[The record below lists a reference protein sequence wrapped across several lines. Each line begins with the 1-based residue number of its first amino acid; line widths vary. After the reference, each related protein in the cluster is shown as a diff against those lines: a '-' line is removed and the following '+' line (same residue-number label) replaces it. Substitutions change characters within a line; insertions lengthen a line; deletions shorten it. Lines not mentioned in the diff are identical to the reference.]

1 MSRNTFSNSHALS
14 TIQGGSNLPRK
25 AMQSKNNNN
34 SSGVLKRNN
43 DSQNNR
49 TSTADAEYTRPK
61 MIHLS
66 RSLRRMKRRLLL
78 EAVANPNFQTGSSS
92 SSSASASS
100 SWLATSSSSFSSS
113 SFDYGSSRRLRVESN
128 DSLPSLDE
136 EEEDENE
143 V

>member
-1 MSRNTFSNSHALS
+1 MSRNTFSNSHALH
-14 TIQGGSNLPRK
+14 TIQGGSHLPRK
-25 AMQSKNNNN
+25 PMQSNNYHSN
-34 SSGVLKRNN
+34 GGLRRNN

-49 TSTADAEYTRPK
+49 TSTNAADDAESATPK
-61 MIHLS
+61 MMHLS

-92 SSSASASS
+92 ASLSS
-100 SWLATSSSSFSSS
+100 SWMVTPSSSFSSS
-113 SFDYGSSRRLRVESN
+113 SFDYGSSRRLRIESN